1 LSWTNPPIFW
11 TQPGSPIRDGGGVSI
26 NDLSVFPN
34 PSIGVFYIGFNLEIE
49 QNIKITISN
58 LLGEELYYEEIED
71 CIGEFNKRIDL
82 DSYNSAVYLINIE
95 SDSSISTKRLIIN

>member
-1 LSWTNPPIFW
+1 
-11 TQPGSPIRDGGGVSI
+11 
-26 NDLSVFPN
+26 
-34 PSIGVFYIGFNLEIE
+34 
-49 QNIKITISN
+49 
-58 LLGEELYYEEIED
+58 LYYEEIED